1 MQMHHHTGSGT
12 AKLNVLDQQRGTT
25 EMLLIES
32 RGTM

>member
-1 MQMHHHTGSGT
+1 MHHLTGSGT
-12 AKLNVLDQQRGTT
+12 VKLNVLDQQRGTT